1 MTEQQVRIFTSRDG
15 QAQLEVALD
24 RETVW
29 LSQAQMAELFGT
41 RRPAIT
47 KHLSNIY
54 RSGELSEESTCS
66 ILEHMAEHGQRY
78 RTKRYNLDAIISVG
92 YRVNSSRATQFR
104 QWATQVLKDH
114 LVQGYTLNQR
124 RLAERGIEFEQVV
137 DLLSRTLTNQGLVS
151 RKGEAVARVISDY
164 ARSWSLLQG
173 YDEQQLA
180 EVGIRQPDMQPLELD
195 EAFDAIGELKQALI
209 AKSEATE
216 LFGQLRGDGLASA
229 LATIEQGFGDELFYP
244 NVASRAAHLLYFVIK
259 NHPLADGNK
268 RCGSFLFLWYLRRN
282 AALLA
287 RPVEQLINDN
297 TLVALA
303 LLVAESLPDQKT
315 LMIRLIEHFIL
326 LREPVKESPDS
337 PPRERGAQKVLGA
350 GHQPHRVEA
359 GVGGLHAEEAAAGI
373 GGGVLGQGVTWL
385 PDHRGVAALA
395 GDTQA
400 ALPIVQGELG
410 VAVVD
415 AVHGAAYP
423 ELALLF
429 ALGEAGQLVQ
439 VAGADQPLEAAG
451 SGVGYRQVAVQGAA
465 DLHRG
470 LAHVFGDQLHV
481 QTSGV
486 GLDHHPR

>member
-195 EAFDAIGELKQALI
+195 EALDAIGELKQALI

-326 LREPVKESPDS
+326 LREPVKE
-337 PPRERGAQKVLGA
+337 
-350 GHQPHRVEA
+350 
-359 GVGGLHAEEAAAGI
+359 
-373 GGGVLGQGVTWL
+373 
-385 PDHRGVAALA
+385 
-395 GDTQA
+395 
-400 ALPIVQGELG
+400 
-410 VAVVD
+410 
-415 AVHGAAYP
+415 
-423 ELALLF
+423 
-429 ALGEAGQLVQ
+429 
-439 VAGADQPLEAAG
+439 
-451 SGVGYRQVAVQGAA
+451 
-465 DLHRG
+465 
-470 LAHVFGDQLHV
+470 
-481 QTSGV
+481 
-486 GLDHHPR
+486 